1 MAVVLRVL
9 QPGGGGLVD
18 DDGGVPV
25 KLEHRGRAGRRQR
38 ALHHLR
44 DGVGLARAGGQQ
56 QRVAGPQDRAQALGD
71 GVGGDLIGGVE
82 ETGVVDDGLRVQG
95 FHPGQGVQG
104 ARRLIE
110 ADVAVGAHAEQLD
123 VDAAGVGDGLLVA
136 LRGLP
141 RPGVHGV
148 GAVDVA
154 VGDVAGLVQDAIFS
168 RPPGARTGVF
178 IGGKDVT
185 LALDMMK
192 AARAA
197 MVPSF
202 EVSVFADPGG
212 SFTTAAAMVACVER
226 VLRQNYGRGLK
237 GLRVTI
243 FGAMGVVGF
252 SSAVVAALEGAKVR
266 IVAHDTLEPLEELA
280 RLAKE
285 QFGAELEPVAGQT
298 DTLKSTLL
306 AVSDVVLT
314 AGPAGVNILPRLLLS
329 RAPGVLVAADVNA
342 VSPFGIEG
350 MDLFMNG
357 VPLPGC
363 STLGVGALAIG
374 DVKYKTQAGLFRRMI
389 ASKEP
394 LDLDFRHAFELAREI
409 VTAQAQNKRAPKATA
424 SKPRKAKTRRSRG
437 AVEAA
442 ALTAA

>member
-1 MAVVLRVL
+1 MRTSVELGGRGLSRANKNTRTASAKKTASKASKARGGGRTVGDQAKAKRAKPRGRKEAPLGTLPILYMLSPQKFMSPFDCNMAVDSGFKVVL
-9 QPGGGGLVD
+9 PYD
-18 DDGGVPV
+18 N
-25 KLEHRGRAGRRQR
+25 
-38 ALHHLR
+38 
-44 DGVGLARAGGQQ
+44 
-56 QRVAGPQDRAQALGD
+56 
-71 GVGGDLIGGVE
+71 
-82 ETGVVDDGLRVQG
+82 
-95 FHPGQGVQG
+95 
-104 ARRLIE
+104 
-110 ADVAVGAHAEQLD
+110 
-123 VDAAGVGDGLLVA
+123 
-136 LRGLP
+136 
-141 RPGVHGV
+141 
-148 GAVDVA
+148 VA

-226 VLRQNYGRGLK
+226 VLKQNYGRGLK

-363 STLGVGALAIG
+363 STFGVGALAIG

>member
-1 MAVVLRVL
+1 MRTSVELGGRGLSRANKKPRAASHKKTASKASKMRGGVKATGDQGKAKRAAPRGRKEAPLGTLPILYMLSPQKFMSPFDCNMAVDSGFKVVL
-9 QPGGGGLVD
+9 PYD
-18 DDGGVPV
+18 N
-25 KLEHRGRAGRRQR
+25 
-38 ALHHLR
+38 
-44 DGVGLARAGGQQ
+44 VG
-56 QRVAGPQDRAQALGD
+56 
-71 GVGGDLIGGVE
+71 
-82 ETGVVDDGLRVQG
+82 
-95 FHPGQGVQG
+95 
-104 ARRLIE
+104 
-110 ADVAVGAHAEQLD
+110 
-123 VDAAGVGDGLLVA
+123 
-136 LRGLP
+136 
-141 RPGVHGV
+141 
-148 GAVDVA
+148 

-168 RPPGARTGVF
+168 RPPGARTGIF

-226 VLRQNYGRGLK
+226 VLKRNYGRGLK
-237 GLRVTI
+237 GLRVTV

-252 SSAVVAALEGAKVR
+252 SSAVVAANEGAKVR

-285 QFGAELEPVAGQT
+285 QFGVELEPVAGQT
-298 DTLKSTLL
+298 DTLKGKLL

-342 VSPFGIEG
+342 VNPFGIEG

-357 VPLPGC
+357 TPLPGC

-409 VTAQAQNKRAPKATA
+409 VTEQAAKKPAEKAQP
-424 SKPRKAKTRRSRG
+424 AKTRQAKPQRPRRSK
-437 AVEAA
+437 AA
-442 ALTAA
+442 TATLALPAA